1 MTESSHCYGED
12 TCVICHTK
20 FVDSTDEWVSV
31 GEKGLNTL
39 ISCSKFASDLHLENY
54 LLSHPGPVNVHVGC
68 CRQYT
73 KRKVNLESTNTDS
86 DECQAKR
93 KLRCSDEIFDWKSCC
108 FLCGMPATVDECHPQ
123 RSQVHTAAMLELH
136 NSVLDVCS
144 KRCDSWSTE
153 VQGRLQQCIDFVAAE
168 AVYHHICS
176 TRFHFGKDKPQ
187 TLTSPQPGAKKH
199 TQKAESFLVL
209 CQWLEEN
216 VDGELLSV
224 CEWREC
230 MVDTFGDESVYSSK
244 QLKRELIARYGDHVF
259 FTSVQG
265 RADVVCLRNMA
276 SFILHQKWYTDRKQD
291 VADESIRVVTA
302 AANLIRAEI
311 KEKQYSTDAYPTPDE
326 ISDPE

>member
-93 KLRCSDEIFDWKSCC
+93 KLRCSEKVMRYFIGSPVAFCVVCQQLDER
-108 FLCGMPATVDECHPQ
+108 HPE

-144 KRCDSWSTE
+144 KR
-153 VQGRLQQCIDFVAAE
+153 
-168 AVYHHICS
+168 
-176 TRFHFGKDKPQ
+176 
-187 TLTSPQPGAKKH
+187 
-199 TQKAESFLVL
+199 
-209 CQWLEEN
+209 
-216 VDGELLSV
+216 
-224 CEWREC
+224 
-230 MVDTFGDESVYSSK
+230 
-244 QLKRELIARYGDHVF
+244 
-259 FTSVQG
+259 
-265 RADVVCLRNMA
+265 
-276 SFILHQKWYTDRKQD
+276 
-291 VADESIRVVTA
+291 
-302 AANLIRAEI
+302 
-311 KEKQYSTDAYPTPDE
+311 
-326 ISDPE
+326 